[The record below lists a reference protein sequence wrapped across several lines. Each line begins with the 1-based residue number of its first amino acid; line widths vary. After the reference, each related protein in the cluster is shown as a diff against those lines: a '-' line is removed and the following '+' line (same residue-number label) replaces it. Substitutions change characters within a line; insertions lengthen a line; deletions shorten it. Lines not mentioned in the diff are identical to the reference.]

1 MPNPPR
7 ALLLDFGGVIVE
19 DERRP
24 GWSRA
29 VAEMVHAAI
38 AGADGSLTVP
48 AIEADLDAGLV
59 AYGWWAN
66 GTGRWPAPAEITH
79 EQLWMDFVAGDWPG
93 AARVAVGQRAT
104 ELTYRMGELTPEW
117 RLRRGMTDLLAD
129 AADRRLPVAVVS
141 NTIYGRVHRDY
152 LASVGL
158 ADRFATQLY
167 SDEAGIRKP
176 NPEMVRR
183 AARQLAVDPADAWF
197 VGDTRSRD
205 VLCGRRAGVGTMV
218 LMHSPRT
225 AQEPATSVQ
234 PDHEVPD
241 PVALHELL
249 VQALRAA

>member
-24 GWSRA
+24 GWSQA
-29 VAEMVHAAI
+29 VAEVVHAAI
-38 AGADGSLTVP
+38 AEADGSLTVA
-48 AIEADLDAGLV
+48 AIEADLRAGFV

-79 EQLWMDFVAGDWPG
+79 EQLWLDFVGSDWPA
-93 AARVAVGQRAT
+93 AARVAVGERVT
-104 ELTYRMGELTPEW
+104 ELTYQLGELGHEW
-117 RLRRGMTDLLAD
+117 RLRRGMADLLAD
-129 AADRRLPVAVVS
+129 VAERGLPVAVVS

-152 LASVGL
+152 LTSVGL
-158 ADRFATQLY
+158 ADRFVTQLY
-167 SDEAGIRKP
+167 SDEVGMRKP

-183 AARQLAVDPADAWF
+183 AARELAVDPADAWF

-225 AQEPATSVQ
+225 AQEPAMTVQ
-234 PDHEVPD
+234 PDHEVAD

-249 VQALRAA
+249 VEALRAV

>member
-7 ALLLDFGGVIVE
+7 ALLLDFGGVIV
-19 DERRP
+19 DDQRRP
-24 GWSRA
+24 DWSRA
-29 VAEMVHAAI
+29 TAEVVHAAI
-38 AGADGSLTVP
+38 AGVAGSLTVP
-48 AIEADLDAGLV
+48 AIEADLVAGFV

-66 GTGRWPAPAEITH
+66 GTGRWPEPAEVTH
-79 EQLWMDFVAGDWPG
+79 QQLWLDFIAGDWPPATR
-93 AARVAVGQRAT
+93 AAVRERAT
-104 ELTYRMGELTPEW
+104 ELTYELGERGHQW
-117 RLRRGMTDLLAD
+117 RLRRGIADLLAD
-129 AADRRLPVAVVS
+129 ATARRLPVAVVS
-141 NTIYGRVHRDY
+141 NTLYGRVHRDY

-167 SDEAGIRKP
+167 SDEVGARKP

-183 AARQLAVDPADAWF
+183 AARELSVDPADVWF

-225 AQEPATSVQ
+225 AQEPAMTVE

-241 PVALHELL
+241 PVALHKLL
-249 VQALRAA
+249 VEALRAA